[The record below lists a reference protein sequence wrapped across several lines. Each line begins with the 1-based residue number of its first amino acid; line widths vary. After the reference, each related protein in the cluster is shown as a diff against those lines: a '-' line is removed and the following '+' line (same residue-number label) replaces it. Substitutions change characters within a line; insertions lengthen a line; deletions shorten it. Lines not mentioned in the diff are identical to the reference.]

1 MRAQMANAVITGA
14 RLRAGQARQGS
25 LSAART
31 HNPPVLGSSPS
42 RPTVSK
48 SWSRPPD
55 LRIRPPIVI
64 LPRCARMRLCAVGS
78 GQMQVAVPDTCPS
91 SVLLQ
96 GLADPALG
104 ELVLADNALGVDPQ
118 QYVHAVPGPLR
129 DLRRVD
135 AAVEPRGQTRVA

>member
-42 RPTVSK
+42 RPTISK
-48 SWSRPPD
+48 SWSCASD
-55 LRIRPPIVI
+55 LRRRLPVVI
-64 LPRCARMRLCAVGS
+64 LLRCARMRLCAVAS
-78 GQMQVAVPDTCPS
+78 GQMQVAVPNTCPS
-91 SVLLQ
+91 S
-96 GLADPALG
+96 GLAQRFADTALG
-104 ELVLADNALGVDPQ
+104 QLVLADDAFGVDPQ
-118 QYVHAVPGPLR
+118 EYVDAVPGPLG
-129 DLRRVD
+129 DLGWVD